1 MHRMTNRI
9 ARCRLEL
16 GFTVIEVL
24 VAGLVLVV
32 GLVMMSQFFA
42 SAMGRVLDSDIRS
55 VLHQVAA
62 EEIEQ
67 IRGLP
72 YDDVGTTTGHPQGTL
87 LAEEER
93 TIQNG
98 TVNMAVLVY
107 REIIYWTDPSYTG
120 PYPANYR
127 RVTVI
132 VSAVGQDHLAPV
144 EMTTNVAGGAP
155 GGTLDI
161 TVTDIGGSPVPDA
174 LITVTNNN
182 LIPHVNISG
191 TAFRTD
197 SQGRMIIPGLTPDAT
212 PGYFVSVSKSGYN
225 TDSTDT
231 GCVVQ
236 DGLPY
241 TVVKLTIDRLATM
254 VVRVVDTEGT
264 AVEGLNLSIIGPEG
278 FNQTLV
284 SSASG
289 TTFADI
295 RYSTDL
301 DPYVVR
307 LLPGQGYDEQSQSV
321 ILAPGSNREVLFTV
335 PVGGPTTTT
344 TTIPTT
350 TTTVTVPTSTTTTTL
365 SGWGSLTVRV
375 VRSDT
380 GAALSGAWISLGG
393 INGTTN
399 EQGYY
404 TFSRLEKRTYEMVVT
419 RNHYHDYQGT
429 VVVNGAVTTQV
440 SLVRD

>member
-1 MHRMTNRI
+1 
-9 ARCRLEL
+9 
-16 GFTVIEVL
+16 
-24 VAGLVLVV
+24 
-32 GLVMMSQFFA
+32 
-42 SAMGRVLDSDIRS
+42 
-55 VLHQVAA
+55 
-62 EEIEQ
+62 
-67 IRGLP
+67 
-72 YDDVGTTTGHPQGTL
+72 
-87 LAEEER
+87 
-93 TIQNG
+93 
-98 TVNMAVLVY
+98 
-107 REIIYWTDPSYTG
+107 
-120 PYPANYR
+120 
-127 RVTVI
+127 
-132 VSAVGQDHLAPV
+132 
-144 EMTTNVAGGAP
+144 
-155 GGTLDI
+155 
-161 TVTDIGGSPVPDA
+161 
-174 LITVTNNN
+174 
-182 LIPHVNISG
+182 
-191 TAFRTD
+191 
-197 SQGRMIIPGLTPDAT
+197 
-212 PGYFVSVSKSGYN
+212 
-225 TDSTDT
+225 
-231 GCVVQ
+231 
-236 DGLPY
+236 
-241 TVVKLTIDRLATM
+241 
-254 VVRVVDTEGT
+254 VVDTEGT

-289 TTFADI
+289 TTFGDI

-307 LLPGQGYDEQSQSV
+307 LLAGQGYDQQSQSV